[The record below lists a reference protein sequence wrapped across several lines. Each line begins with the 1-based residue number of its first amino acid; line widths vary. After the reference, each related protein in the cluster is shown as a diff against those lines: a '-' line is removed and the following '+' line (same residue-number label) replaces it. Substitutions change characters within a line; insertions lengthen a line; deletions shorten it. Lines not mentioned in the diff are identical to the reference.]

1 MVSQI
6 IVMPKVTKLQSASS
20 INKDMLNIKQGSLH
34 KMERFMSATDVKAD
48 IESTMNINVMYFAS
62 LADEANCQQETV
74 SVQQD
79 KSLIELYEQLSQK
92 HRFSRPQAEL
102 RVAVNDYFAKWTDQI
117 NDGDSVVFITPVAG
131 G

>member
-1 MVSQI
+1 
-6 IVMPKVTKLQSASS
+6 
-20 INKDMLNIKQGSLH
+20 
-34 KMERFMSATDVKAD
+34 MSTLDVATNT
-48 IESTMNINVMYFAS
+48 ETTMNINVLYFAS

-74 SVQQD
+74 SVQQST
-79 KSLIELYEQLSQK
+79 SLTELYEHLTQK
-92 HRFSRPQAEL
+92 HRFSRPQTEL

>member
-1 MVSQI
+1 
-6 IVMPKVTKLQSASS
+6 
-20 INKDMLNIKQGSLH
+20 
-34 KMERFMSATDVKAD
+34 MSTIDVAPNTEATM
-48 IESTMNINVMYFAS
+48 TINVLYFAS

-74 SVQQD
+74 SVEQST
-79 KSLIELYEQLSQK
+79 SLTELYEQLSQK

-117 NDGDSVVFITPVAG
+117 HDGDSVVFITPVAG